1 MRQHARDHPVAWR
14 APEIERVALHLR
26 EPPFRSPTTTMT
38 PAAPNPPRTP
48 LRLPSRAIFGC
59 VSFAIGGPLVA
70 ALIWPAVMLVAW
82 SAIDGPSWDTLKL
95 CGQMILLVFFGSF
108 FFGYFLP
115 SAFAGG
121 ILAAIG
127 ARVRRRWFVL
137 LGMGV
142 GTASMVGYVLLRNG
156 LLDIAD
162 GFAGI
167 DVIATA
173 DAFITSGVLSAW
185 LHRRLV
191 RRDTAR
197 DASHALPAARE
208 SVDVPG

>member
-1 MRQHARDHPVAWR
+1 M
-14 APEIERVALHLR
+14 
-26 EPPFRSPTTTMT
+26 TT
-38 PAAPNPPRTP
+38 AAPNPPRTP
-48 LRLPSRAIFGC
+48 SRPSSRAIGGC

-82 SAIDGPSWDTLKL
+82 SVINGPSWDTLKL
-95 CGQMILLVFFGSF
+95 CGQMILLVFVGSF

-121 ILAAIG
+121 IMGAIG

-142 GTASMVGYVLLRNG
+142 GTGSMIGYVVLRDYMLNI
-156 LLDIAD
+156 LD

-185 LHRRLV
+185 LHRRL
-191 RRDTAR
+191 AR
-197 DASHALPAARE
+197 VDAACEASHALPATGNSA
-208 SVDVPG
+208 DVPG

>member
-1 MRQHARDHPVAWR
+1 M
-14 APEIERVALHLR
+14 
-26 EPPFRSPTTTMT
+26 TT
-38 PAAPNPPRTP
+38 AAPNPPRTSP
-48 LRLPSRAIFGC
+48 RLPSRAIVGC
-59 VSFAIGGPLVA
+59 ASFAIGGPLVA
-70 ALIWPAVMLVAW
+70 ALVWPAVMLIAW
-82 SAIDGPSWDTLKL
+82 SLIDGPSWDTLKL
-95 CGQMILLVFFGSF
+95 CSQMILLVFFGSF

-121 ILAAIG
+121 IMGAIG

-142 GTASMVGYVLLRNG
+142 GTASMIGYVFLRDYMLNI
-156 LLDIAD
+156 LD

-185 LHRRLV
+185 LHRRLARFDV
-191 RRDTAR
+191 AR
-197 DASHALPAARE
+197 DASHAPPGNSA
-208 SVDVPG
+208 DVPG